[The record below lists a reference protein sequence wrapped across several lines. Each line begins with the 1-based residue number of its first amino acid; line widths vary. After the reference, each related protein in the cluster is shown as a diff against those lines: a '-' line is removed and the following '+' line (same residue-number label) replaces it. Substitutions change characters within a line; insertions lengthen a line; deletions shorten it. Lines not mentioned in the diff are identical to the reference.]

1 MRLSISIKLAILFL
15 LFSPVSLV
23 AQISN
28 DQDIF
33 KGLPEHL
40 FFQVKQLDQFIAR
53 FNSNENADGIRINA
67 KNTSQEDRA
76 KVLASLFNMELL
88 ENNAFKHKA
97 LKFIGEV
104 TGSGIRNL
112 SFYDKDYFATIDCQV
127 LYKDK
132 KERLTLTLVV
142 EGDADK
148 GVKWAIIGAQG
159 DFLQTKSIKTSNGII
174 PPTNHEVEFV
184 HLLEI
189 FNGKNDIS
197 NYISEKHQTN
207 QLDVLAYVL
216 KNDGLKMVSTSIP
229 TYHFL
234 QIPGWVFTV
243 DFYNRNSRNSGWLIS
258 HLEEADKADLFQ
270 YKLNKLFILP

>member
-1 MRLSISIKLAILFL
+1 MRFYKIIKLTTLFL
-15 LFSPVSLV
+15 FLSHALF

-53 FNSNENADGIRINA
+53 FNSNENAEGIRIDA

-76 KVLASLFNMELL
+76 KVLASLFNLELL
-88 ENNAFKHKA
+88 ENKLFKTKA
-97 LKFIGEV
+97 LKFIKEV
-104 TGSGIRNL
+104 SGSDIRNL
-112 SFYDKDYFATIDCQV
+112 SFYDKDYFATVNCHV
-127 LYKDK
+127 LYHNK
-132 KERLTLTLVV
+132 KETLTLTLTV

-148 GVKWAIIGAQG
+148 GIKWAIIGAQAN
-159 DFLQTKSIKTSNGII
+159 FLQTKTDKKSNGII
-174 PPTNHEVEFV
+174 PPTNHEVEFI
-184 HLLEI
+184 HLLEV

-197 NYISEKHQTN
+197 NYISEKHTPN
-207 QLDVLAYVL
+207 ELDALAYIL
-216 KNDGLKMVSTSIP
+216 KNEELKMISTSIP

-243 DFYNRNSRNSGWLIS
+243 DFYNRNSKNSGWLIS
-258 HLEEADKADLFQ
+258 HLEEVGKEELFQ
-270 YKLNKLFILP
+270 YKMNKLFILP